1 MCRSESPIPCSQL
14 SDVALS
20 KVNASRSLQVNKTIV
35 KRVFSRVLKRD
46 EIVEVLKNKFSV
58 AQKNI
63 TGLAPTQLLHVLAK
77 KLIKHCYCNVKEGEI
92 KNLKEDMTVVK
103 EIEL

>member
-1 MCRSESPIPCSQL
+1 MCRTESLIPCSQV

-20 KVNASRSLQVNKTIV
+20 NVHASWSLQVNQTIV
-35 KRVFSRVLKRD
+35 ERVFSRVLKRD
-46 EIVEVLKNKFSV
+46 ENVEVLKNKFSV

-63 TGLAPTQLLHVLAK
+63 TGLAPTQLLSVLAK
-77 KLIKHCYCNVKEGEI
+77 KLVKHRYCNVKEGKI
-92 KNLKEDMTVVK
+92 KNLKEDITVVK